1 MIDQQ
6 PDISEYT
13 SQVLY
18 EPSQLP
24 DNNDWYAESTLLD
37 PYSGTVYQDVTLGEY
52 VANDPMEIY
61 EEEINTTNNNIR
73 RLEAELEELENELN
87 E

>member
-1 MIDQQ
+1 MIDSQ
-6 PDISEYT
+6 PDMTEYT

-18 EPSQLP
+18 DPTTLP

-37 PYSGTVYQDVTLGEY
+37 EYGDAVYQDVTLREY
-52 VANDPMEIY
+52 SENDPMEIY
-61 EEEINTTNNNIR
+61 EEEINTNNNNIS